1 MDLLHSVMADL
12 LLTHALN
19 MYADLHACHVVSS
32 TVDCALIVPPWA
44 IALAVFI
51 ALVILGIILLALLK
65 LIVYLLVSDYGSL
78 SWPQPACFAL
88 SMYVRGK
95 VNVLWSNDKEVIYCR
110 MDIFTR
116 FKFHIFLI
124 WAKL

>member
-1 MDLLHSVMADL
+1 MLCLP
-12 LLTHALN
+12 
-19 MYADLHACHVVSS
+19 S
-32 TVDCALIVPPWA
+32 TVDCALVVPPWA

-78 SWPQPACFAL
+78 MSWTQPACLAL

-95 VNVLWSNDKEVIYCR
+95 VNVLWSNDKEVI
-110 MDIFTR
+110 
-116 FKFHIFLI
+116 
-124 WAKL
+124 